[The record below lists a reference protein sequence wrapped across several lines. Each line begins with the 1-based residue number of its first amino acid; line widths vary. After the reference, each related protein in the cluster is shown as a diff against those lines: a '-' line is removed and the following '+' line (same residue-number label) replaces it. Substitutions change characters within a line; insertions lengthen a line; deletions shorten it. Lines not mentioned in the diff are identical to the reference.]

1 MTKDEAITELRK
13 SNISNEA
20 LMWLM
25 EALNET
31 PKQTN
36 TLDPFEG
43 APKWAR
49 YRAADKN
56 GYEWWYNSKPVLVE
70 YCGFICDNPKTRAY
84 CPDRRLTYT
93 DWRESMV
100 EKSNLKN

>member
-43 APKWAR
+43 APKWVMFR
-49 YRAADKN
+49 TADMS
-56 GYEWWYNSKPVLVE
+56 GLEWWHDAKPSIYGNIWIKTHPENL
-70 YCGFICDNPKTRAY
+70 FIA
-84 CPDRRLTYT
+84 CPDRRLTYS
-93 DWRESMV
+93 DWKESMV